1 MKRLLSMLLLIAGL
15 LAGCKNDP
23 EEITNRPEEKDWVI
37 YNTANSELPDD
48 QINALAIDKK
58 DVKWIGTANG
68 LVRLEGT
75 GWTVYNPD
83 NSGLPSA
90 IIQALAV
97 EENGAVWVG
106 TDQGAARFDGTNWA
120 IYRTDNS
127 ALENNGITSI
137 VHDSQ
142 RKITWIGT
150 EKNLAK
156 FDGSKWESLDLAD
169 NLIIS
174 LAVDKNGALWAGT
187 FNHFAFI
194 GSISKYD
201 QGKWT
206 VSRLDLK
213 GYPSTFPFALAVD
226 NQNAVLAVLGG
237 TSVKS
242 VVRISDGYWQEI
254 VRPEKATG
262 LKAILLEGDRIW
274 VGGNTLALFGNA
286 AAECLT
292 VPESGSA
299 ISVMALD
306 SKGRKWLGTVFGGLA
321 VYQKSLKQ

>member
-1 MKRLLSMLLLIAGL
+1 MKRLPSILLLIAGL
-15 LAGCKNDP
+15 LAGCKNNPKKIINQPDEP
-23 EEITNRPEEKDWVI
+23 EWVI
-37 YNTANSELPDD
+37 YNTANSKLPDD
-48 QINALAIDKK
+48 QINAIAIDKK

-68 LVRLEGT
+68 LARLEGT
-75 GWTVYNPD
+75 GWTLYNPD

-97 EENGAVWVG
+97 EESGAVWAG
-106 TDQGAARFDGTNWA
+106 TDKGLARFDGTKWSV
-120 IYRTDNS
+120 YKTDNS
-127 ALENNGITSI
+127 ALEDSGITSI

-142 RKITWIGT
+142 RKVTWIGT
-150 EKNLAK
+150 EKNLAR
-156 FDGSKWESLDLAD
+156 FDGSKWESLNLAD

-174 LAVDKNGALWAGT
+174 LTVDKNGALWAGT
-187 FNHFAFI
+187 FNHFSFT
-194 GSISKYD
+194 GGISKYD

-262 LKAILLEGDRIW
+262 LKTILLEGDKIW
-274 VGGNTLALFGNA
+274 VGGNTLALFGNVN
-286 AAECLT
+286 AECLT
-292 VPESGSA
+292 VPESGSG
-299 ISVMALD
+299 ISSMALD

-321 VYQKSLKQ
+321 VYQTSLKQ

>member
-1 MKRLLSMLLLIAGL
+1 MKRLLIVFLLFAGMLG
-15 LAGCKNDP
+15 GCKNDP
-23 EEITNRPEEKDWVI
+23 DKMIDEPREPEWVV
-37 YNTANSELPDD
+37 YNAANSRLPDN
-48 QINALAIDKK
+48 QVNAVVIDKS

-68 LVRLEGT
+68 LARLEGT
-75 GWTVYNPD
+75 DWTLYNPG

-90 IIQALAV
+90 TIQALAV
-97 EENGAVWVG
+97 EENGAVWAG
-106 TDQGAARFDGTNWA
+106 TDKGLARFDGTNWA
-120 IYRTDNS
+120 VYTTDNS
-127 ALENNGITSI
+127 MLEDNAITSI

-194 GSISKYD
+194 GGISKYD

-242 VVRISDGYWQEI
+242 VVRISDGYWQE
-254 VRPEKATG
+254 VLRPVKATG
-262 LKAILLEGDRIW
+262 LKTILLEGDKIW

-286 AAECLT
+286 DAECLT
-292 VPESGSA
+292 VPESGSS
-299 ISVMALD
+299 ISAMALD
-306 SKGRKWLGTVFGGLA
+306 SKGRKWLGTVFEGIA
-321 VYQKSLKQ
+321 VYQTSLKQ

>member
-1 MKRLLSMLLLIAGL
+1 MKHLLSMLLLIAGL

-23 EEITNRPEEKDWVI
+23 DEIVDQPEEKEWVI
-37 YNTANSELPDD
+37 YNTSNSKLPDN
-48 QINALAIDKK
+48 QVNAIAIDKK

-68 LVRLEGT
+68 LARLEGT
-75 GWTVYNPD
+75 SWTVYNPD

-97 EENGAVWVG
+97 EENGAVWIG
-106 TDQGAARFDGTNWA
+106 TDQGAARFDGTNWTV
-120 IYRTDNS
+120 YKTGNS
-127 ALENNGITSI
+127 ALEDNGITSM

-142 RKITWIGT
+142 RNVTWIGT

-169 NLIIS
+169 NLIMS

-201 QGKWT
+201 QEKWT

-226 NQNAVLAVLGG
+226 KQNAVLAVLGG

-262 LKAILLEGDRIW
+262 LKTILLEGDQIW

-292 VPESGSA
+292 IPESGSA
-299 ISVMALD
+299 ISAMALD